1 MTSSE
6 VLTIIKAEVQPNIRL
21 WLVAAVT
28 TPTALIVRL
37 NCWFVHNYYN
47 TRENITQTLDA
58 LHKLHH
64 HPNRFQNWRL
74 NFNFQHFKYTR
85 NTFKK
90 QKMFVHDFELTN
102 FCSQMPIVS
111 NQECI
116 RVLNMFVRDLF
127 KMK

>member
-1 MTSSE
+1 MHCINTTTTQTDFKIGDLILVFSTS
-6 VLTIIKAEVQPNIRL
+6 NIREIL
-21 WLVAAVT
+21 
-28 TPTALIVRL
+28 
-37 NCWFVHNYYN
+37 
-47 TRENITQTLDA
+47 
-58 LHKLHH
+58 K
-64 HPNRFQNWRL
+64 
-74 NFNFQHFKYTR
+74 
-85 NTFKK
+85 KK